1 MANLRFKKVG
11 TLPTTDLQEGD
22 VLFVK
27 SNSTVYVTE
36 KKSATDPTL
45 VNTPFWGGLVKNARM
60 KKASPDATEARV
72 LEISYMDSTPALE
85 IDFSDIAS
93 SSDISAKLNALST
106 RITAAQTRAD
116 NAYNL
121 AAGKV
126 SDVKGSGAIVVT
138 GDKTK
143 TVGLVLNTSPTNTV
157 ELTQSAPGG
166 GGSAVTGGLSANV
179 KVSVLKPQLD
189 LVDTDEKVLSYDGGF
204 VKSDITMSYDS
215 DDRMIYLY
223 GKDKT
228 KEKAISTIDC
238 TSFVKDG
245 MLEGSA
251 LYHKSTAPSVPD
263 EVTING
269 KKYKLSG
276 LASGSTYIVLVWNTD
291 SGKNP
296 MIIDV
301 TTLIDVYTAGEGL
314 KLTGNQFSV
323 DKTKV
328 AQKADLDK
336 LETALVNGGV
346 AINGY
351 DILTKDEDTGE
362 ITGSTL
368 TLDGGNVKVT
378 EGYTKATESKAIAGN
393 DAIETA
399 LGKLEYKA
407 DKAITD
413 AAAAAKAG
421 VTSVGGQKG
430 DITLDG
436 TGAGSY
442 PVKLAMNGKQIK
454 ATISNLGTAAGKAV
468 GDFATAAQGTK
479 ADNSVQL
486 EPIDNTGNPVTNTGS
501 IHLAG
506 IEADEIHP
514 KTIEPKITLLGQ
526 SADTTTITPDRITLG
541 SDGASLDYGVVMRND
556 KGDGTSPVLKV
567 EYEDGSDFIRTKV
580 GYPTEADDATTKDYV
595 DSKVAAAMTW
605 ATFE

>member
-1 MANLRFKKVG
+1 MANLRFKKVS
-11 TLPTTDLQEGD
+11 TLPTTGLQEGD

-60 KKASPDATEARV
+60 KKASPDAAEARV

-126 SDVKGSGAIVVT
+126 SDVKGSEAIVVT

-189 LVDTDEKVLSYDGGF
+189 LVGTDEKVLSYDGGF
-204 VKSDITMSYDS
+204 VKSDITMSYDNT
-215 DDRMIYLY
+215 DKKIYLY

-228 KEKAISTIDC
+228 KAKALSTIDC
-238 TSFVKDG
+238 KSFVKDG

-263 EVTING
+263 KVTING
-269 KKYKLSG
+269 KEYNLSG

-296 MIIDV
+296 MTIDV

-336 LETALVNGGV
+336 LKNAIVNGGV

-351 DILTKDEDTGE
+351 DIVTEDLDTGE
-362 ITGSTL
+362 ITGGEL

-430 DITLDG
+430 DITLDS

-442 PVKLAMNGKQIK
+442 PVKLTMSGKQIK
-454 ATISNLGTAAGKAV
+454 ASVAGLGTAAAHLE
-468 GDFATAAQGTK
+468 GDFATRAQGKK
-479 ADNSVQL
+479 ADNSVQYEANGKDVKITDGSITTKTGL
-486 EPIDNTGNPVTNTGS
+486 LTSDTNSDGTKFTAGIQPSKLNTVQFIETDSNGGNNLSLFVRPTGVVKFEQFSLTTPGTVNPVTIDGVATPTHNK
-501 IHLAG
+501 
-506 IEADEIHP
+506 EAANKE
-514 KTIEPKITLLGQ
+514 
-526 SADTTTITPDRITLG
+526 
-541 SDGASLDYGVVMRND
+541 
-556 KGDGTSPVLKV
+556 
-567 EYEDGSDFIRTKV
+567 
-580 GYPTEADDATTKDYV
+580 YV
-595 DSKVAAAMTW
+595 DSKVSAAMTW

>member
-11 TLPTTDLQEGD
+11 TLPTTGLQEGD

-126 SDVKGSGAIVVT
+126 SDVKGSEAIVVT

-143 TVGLVLNTSPTNTV
+143 TVGLALNTAPTNTV
-157 ELTQSAPGG
+157 ELKQSAPGG

-189 LVDTDEKVLSYDGGF
+189 LVGTDEKVLSYDGGF
-204 VKSDITMSYDS
+204 VKSDITMSYDGT
-215 DDRMIYLY
+215 DKKIYLY

-228 KEKAISTIDC
+228 KAKAISTIDC
-238 TSFVKDG
+238 KSFVKDG

-251 LYHKSTAPSVPD
+251 LYKATAATGK
-263 EVTING
+263 VTING
-269 KKYKLSG
+269 KEYNLSG
-276 LASGSTYIVLVWNTD
+276 LTANHTYIVLVWNTD
-291 SGKNP
+291 SSKEA
-296 MIIDV
+296 MSIDV

-314 KLTGNQFSV
+314 TLTNNQFSV

-336 LETALVNGGV
+336 LKAALVDSASVNGNDIASEDQDGNITGNAIILDAGDISLPNNYTAYV
-346 AINGY
+346 AIENIARG
-351 DILTKDEDTGE
+351 D
-362 ITGSTL
+362 S
-368 TLDGGNVKVT
+368 VT
-378 EGYTKATESKAIAGN
+378 KAIA
-393 DAIETA
+393 
-399 LGKLEYKA
+399 KLEGKA
-407 DKAITD
+407 NKAITD

-430 DITLDG
+430 DITLDS

-442 PVKLAMNGKQIK
+442 PVKLTMSGKQIK
-454 ATISNLGTAAGKAV
+454 ASVAGLGTAAAHLE
-468 GDFATAAQGTK
+468 GDFATKAQGKK
-479 ADNSVQL
+479 ADNSVQYEANGKDVKITEGSITTKTGL
-486 EPIDNTGNPVTNTGS
+486 LTSDTNSDGTKFTAGIQPSKLNTVQFVEIDSNGGNNLSLLVRPTGVVKFEQFSLTTPGTVNPVTIDGVATPTHNK
-501 IHLAG
+501 
-506 IEADEIHP
+506 EAANKE
-514 KTIEPKITLLGQ
+514 
-526 SADTTTITPDRITLG
+526 
-541 SDGASLDYGVVMRND
+541 
-556 KGDGTSPVLKV
+556 
-567 EYEDGSDFIRTKV
+567 
-580 GYPTEADDATTKDYV
+580 YV
-595 DSKVAAAMTW
+595 DSKVSAAMTW

>member
-1 MANLRFKKVG
+1 MANLRFKKVS
-11 TLPTTDLQEGD
+11 TLPTTGLQEGD
-22 VLFVK
+22 ILFVK

-36 KKSATDPTL
+36 KKSATDTTL
-45 VNTPFWGGLVKNARM
+45 VNTPFWGGIVKNARM
-60 KKASPDATEARV
+60 KKASPDAAEARV

-93 SSDISAKLNALST
+93 SLDISAKLNALST

-126 SDVKGSGAIVVT
+126 SDVKGSKAIVVT

-179 KVSVLKPQLD
+179 KVSVLKTQLD
-189 LVDTDEKVLSYDGGF
+189 LVGTDEKVLSYDGGF
-204 VKSDITMSYDS
+204 VKSDITMSYDGT
-215 DDRMIYLY
+215 DKKIYLY

-228 KEKAISTIDC
+228 KAKAISTIDC

-251 LYHKSTAPSVPD
+251 LYKATAATG

-269 KKYKLSG
+269 KKYNLTG
-276 LASGSTYIVLVWNTD
+276 LTAGRTYIVLVWNTD

-296 MIIDV
+296 MTIDV

-430 DITLDG
+430 DITLDS

-442 PVKLAMNGKQIK
+442 PIKLTMSGKQIK
-454 ATISNLGTAAGKAV
+454 ASVAGLGTAAAHLE
-468 GDFATAAQGTK
+468 GDFATKAQGKK

-486 EPIDNTGNPVTNTGS
+486 LDAGDSGNINGAFGASTIYLGAKDSAAPGNLWISSTVRDNENIAVLSIDSNQASVGSSNRAISGVTAVSSDFDVTN
-501 IHLAG
+501 
-506 IEADEIHP
+506 
-514 KTIEPKITLLGQ
+514 KQ
-526 SADTTTITPDRITLG
+526 
-541 SDGASLDYGVVMRND
+541 
-556 KGDGTSPVLKV
+556 
-567 EYEDGSDFIRTKV
+567 
-580 GYPTEADDATTKDYV
+580 YV
-595 DSKVAAAMTW
+595 DRKISTEISAAMTW